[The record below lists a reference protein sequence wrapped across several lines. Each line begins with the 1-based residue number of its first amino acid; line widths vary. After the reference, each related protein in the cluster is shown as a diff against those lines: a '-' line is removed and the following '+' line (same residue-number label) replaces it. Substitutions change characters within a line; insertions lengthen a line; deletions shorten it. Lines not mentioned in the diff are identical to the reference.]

1 MVAYRY
7 FSCVPGRVAH
17 RFGTKSLIGAVRGKL
32 GYEWNEAEVVPLPAS
47 ELRRYLREYNRLL
60 RGPKAALIERS
71 RADYEA
77 YAEKQG
83 FDPVADSGICN
94 IDVTNSARSK
104 SSKKGRKPTDSEAT
118 NELVGDG
125 SAGGEE

>member
-1 MVAYRY
+1 MAAYRY

-17 RFGTKSLIGAVRGKL
+17 RFGTRSAIGAIRGKR
-32 GYEWNEAEVVPLPAS
+32 GYEWDETAIVPLPES
-47 ELRRYLREYNRLL
+47 ELRRYLREYSRLL
-60 RGPKAALIERS
+60 RGPKAALVERS

-77 YAEKQG
+77 YAREQG
-83 FDPVADSGICN
+83 FDPVADSRICN
-94 IDVTNSARSK
+94 IDVTDSAR
-104 SSKKGRKPTDSEAT
+104 SKKGRKPAVSEAA